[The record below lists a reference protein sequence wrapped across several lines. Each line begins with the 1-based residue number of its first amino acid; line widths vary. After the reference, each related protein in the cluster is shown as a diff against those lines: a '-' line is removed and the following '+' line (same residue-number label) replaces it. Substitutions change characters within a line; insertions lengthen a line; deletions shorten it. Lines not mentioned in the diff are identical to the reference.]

1 MKQLTCVLTL
11 ILTLLFSSSTTYG
24 AYKLTNEGLV
34 PASEVASLPI
44 PEHFQK
50 GVENIENKQWNEAV
64 RQFKIVHRYSADN
77 KYYRDSLYYL
87 GVAYYHQQ
95 NYQYAIRKFN
105 AYLKQSST
113 PKYFENVMKY
123 KFAIAQEYQSGAK
136 KYLFGWS
143 QMPKWVPA
151 KEDAI
156 EIYDQIA
163 MVMPGH
169 EMAAKAL
176 FAKAGLL
183 EQLKDYEESAEAYQV
198 LIQRFPKSVLSAKSF
213 SALSNLYLT
222 QSQLLYKDPD
232 LLTLANINLKHFQ
245 RSFPRDIKI
254 TEASENLRKMQE
266 IYAKEL
272 YKTAE
277 LFVRMEQPKAAALY
291 YYTALLKFP
300 NTKIAEQSKEK
311 LKSYKGT
318 LKEIGLPDEIIR

>member
-1 MKQLTCVLTL
+1 MPLHKNIKVEQKN
-11 ILTLLFSSSTTYG
+11 TY
-24 AYKLTNEGLV
+24 LVGL
-34 PASEVASLPI
+34 
-44 PEHFQK
+44 
-50 GVENIENKQWNEAV
+50 
-64 RQFKIVHRYSADN
+64 
-77 KYYRDSLYYL
+77 
-87 GVAYYHQQ
+87 
-95 NYQYAIRKFN
+95 
-105 AYLKQSST
+105 
-113 PKYFENVMKY
+113 
-123 KFAIAQEYQSGAK
+123 
-136 KYLFGWS
+136 

-198 LIQRFPKSVLSAKSF
+198 LIQRFPKSALSAKSF

-266 IYAKEL
+266 IYAKEVVQNSRAL
-272 YKTAE
+272 CKNGATQSSSSLLLHSAFKVPKYKNCRAI
-277 LFVRMEQPKAAALY
+277 KG
-291 YYTALLKFP
+291 
-300 NTKIAEQSKEK
+300 K